1 MRGLAA
7 LIVVFCHIASG
18 FYPAMVV
25 GASTAVRHSGFE
37 KYIISTPLN
46 MFINGSFAVTCFFV
60 LSGFV
65 LSYGYY
71 SRSTDLVAASIKRYF
86 RLAPVVFVSF
96 IASFLLLKLSIYHN
110 TEIATISKSVWLGQ
124 FWQVDSNLLEAL
136 WNGLVG
142 VFLVPSAASSL
153 NPVLWT
159 IYYELI
165 GSLLVYLILALAGK
179 DSRRAVIY
187 IILMVVLMNTNYV
200 GFVVGLA
207 LCDLYINKHIV
218 FNRISILKKGYKF
231 ILIIMAFILAGY
243 PAYIGNVADFSV
255 LYKIIA
261 ELPEAN
267 ITKNITYLIASAL
280 FIVLILTSHK
290 LQKILE
296 AKPLIFLG
304 KISYSIYVI
313 HLLLLGSFASVTF
326 LFFNSFMPYN
336 YAVLIMTPIYLLLV
350 FIISALLNFYVDRP
364 SIYISKLI
372 SNRVLVKK

>member
-1 MRGLAA
+1 
-7 LIVVFCHIASG
+7 
-18 FYPAMVV
+18 MVV